1 MDNLSICG
9 LFNVIGIVV
18 MMIDIIIF
26 ITFIKV
32 AKKEEWEL
40 SVNLFLTL
48 GFIAMQIIVI
58 FILVNHHMIH
68 DAL

>member
-1 MDNLSICG
+1 MGSLSICG
-9 LFNVIGIVV
+9 LFNVIGLVV
-18 MMIDIIIF
+18 MMLDIIIF

-32 AKKEEWEL
+32 AKKEEWE
-40 SVNLFLTL
+40 SSDLFPTV

>member
-1 MDNLSICG
+1 MSSLSICG
-9 LFNVIGIVV
+9 LFNVIGLVV
-18 MMIDIIIF
+18 MMLDIIIF

-32 AKKEEWEL
+32 AKEEWEP
-40 SVNLFLTL
+40 STELFLTL

>member
-32 AKKEEWEL
+32 AKKEEWEP
-40 SVNLFLTL
+40 SVDLFLTL

>member
-1 MDNLSICG
+1 MGSLSICG
-9 LFNVIGIVV
+9 LFNIIGIVV
-18 MMIDIIIF
+18 MTANVIIF

-32 AKKEEWEL
+32 AKEEWEP
-40 SVNLFLTL
+40 STELFLTL

-58 FILVNHHMIH
+58 FILVKHHMIH